1 MKADRYNMTYN
12 SPNIESKLIT
22 PFLLK
27 RDYPLSEKS
36 KNDINEYR
44 KTVSN
49 IIKGQD
55 SRLLVIC
62 GPCSIHDYDTAI
74 DYANRLKKLSDK
86 VNQTIFIVMRTY
98 FEKPRTTIGWKGFIN
113 DPDCDGT
120 CDIKKGLRLARQL
133 SVKLTKIGVPLASE
147 ALDPNLSY
155 YFDDIFSWASIGA
168 RTTESQIHREM
179 ASGLPMPIGFKN
191 NTNGSVTVAINA
203 IKSASYQHSYI
214 GINQEGDICQLK
226 STGNLSGHVILR
238 GGTTPNY
245 HHEQVQACIDEMIE
259 KGVYHSVVVDCSHG
273 NSNKDYRRQEVVAH
287 SVVYQRINGNKNIVG
302 LMIESHINEGNQP
315 LQNDSEKLQ
324 YGVSITDGCIN
335 WQRTNALIL
344 DIHEKLQRHLQQ

>member
-1 MKADRYNMTYN
+1 MKKDRSNLTNN
-12 SPNIESKLIT
+12 SPNIEGELIT

-27 RDYPLSEKS
+27 RDYPLSEKN
-36 KNDINEYR
+36 KDDINEYR

-62 GPCSIHDYDTAI
+62 GPCSIHDCDAAI

-113 DPDCDGT
+113 DPYCDGT
-120 CDIKKGLRLARQL
+120 CDIEKGLRLARQL
-133 SVKLTKIGVPLASE
+133 SIKLTKIGVPMASE
-147 ALDPNLSY
+147 TLDPNLSY
-155 YFDDIFSWASIGA
+155 YFDDIFSWAAIGA

-191 NTNGSVTVAINA
+191 STSGSVIVAINA
-203 IKSASYQHSYI
+203 IKSAAYPHSFI
-214 GINQEGDICQLK
+214 GINQDGLISQLK
-226 STGNLSGHVILR
+226 STGNLSGHLILR

-245 HHEQVQACIDEMIE
+245 HHENVQACIDEMVE
-259 KGVYHSVVVDCSHG
+259 KGVYPTVVVDCSHG
-273 NSNKDYRRQEVVAH
+273 NSNKDYRRQKIVAE
-287 SVVYQRINGNKNIVG
+287 SVIEQRNPDLGNVSHLNYIN
-302 LMIESHINEGNQP
+302 LHYM
-315 LQNDSEKLQ
+315 
-324 YGVSITDGCIN
+324 
-335 WQRTNALIL
+335 
-344 DIHEKLQRHLQQ
+344 